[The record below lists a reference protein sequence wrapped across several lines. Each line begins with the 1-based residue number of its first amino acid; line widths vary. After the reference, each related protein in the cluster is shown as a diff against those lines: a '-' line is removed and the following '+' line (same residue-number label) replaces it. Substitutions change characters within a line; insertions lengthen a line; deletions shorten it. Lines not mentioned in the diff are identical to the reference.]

1 MKKNLSS
8 NFVSFELLRAA
19 FLAAL
24 LFLPGC
30 GNAFTPPI
38 AVTYSLTR
46 DVLQKGMTIHVE
58 TEGHYQEAADNRW
71 TNQAEATLSMNG
83 LEEPIH
89 LKLLFISDVSGRLTS
104 LSSKYHM

>member
-8 NFVSFELLRAA
+8 NFVSFGLSRAA

-24 LFLPGC
+24 LFLSGC
-30 GNAFTPPI
+30 GDTFTSPI

-46 DVLQKGMTIHVE
+46 DVLQKGMTIHIE

-89 LKLLFISDVSGRLTS
+89 LKLLFISNAHEKLISNKLF
-104 LSSKYHM
+104 L